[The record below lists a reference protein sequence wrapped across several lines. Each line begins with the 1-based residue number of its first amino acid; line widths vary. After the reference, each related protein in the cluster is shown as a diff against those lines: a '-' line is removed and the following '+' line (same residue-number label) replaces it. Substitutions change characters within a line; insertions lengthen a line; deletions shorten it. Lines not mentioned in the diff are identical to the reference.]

1 MKSPPSRC
9 DGVPGLTWLGTTPV
23 PPTPDGRRER
33 RPQSVEYPQLVPKAA
48 SRFWVGDQGLLP
60 WVPDSAS
67 MPVCWRASVLRVRPA
82 TAAASGESGVGLRP
96 AGGTVAS
103 RSCRPEVRGRG
114 SRRCPRSRPGGVRPG
129 YRTAG
134 RDFPGYACPGWTGR
148 PHRRP
153 GRRSTGPTG
162 GRVEEALHG
171 LYLLDVGEDARQRVD
186 PGSDGR

>member
-1 MKSPPSRC
+1 MHGRGVRAPTMKSPPSRC
-9 DGVPGLTWLGTTPV
+9 DGIPGLTWLGTTPV

-103 RSCRPEVRGRG
+103 RSCGPEVRGRG

-134 RDFPGYACPGWTGR
+134 ETSQDTRVL
-148 PHRRP
+148 
-153 GRRSTGPTG
+153 G
-162 GRVEEALHG
+162 GRV
-171 LYLLDVGEDARQRVD
+171 DRTDAQTA
-186 PGSDGR
+186 GRPVRPVVEWRKRYTGCISST